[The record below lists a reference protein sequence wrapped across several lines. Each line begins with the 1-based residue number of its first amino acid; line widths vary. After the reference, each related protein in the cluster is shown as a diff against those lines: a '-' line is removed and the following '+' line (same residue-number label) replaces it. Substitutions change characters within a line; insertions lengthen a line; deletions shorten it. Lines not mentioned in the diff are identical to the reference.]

1 MAKKTLKEL
10 NLSEKLEQIKAVYK
24 NLNGKPFQNKKFL
37 VFS

>member
-1 MAKKTLKEL
+1 MAKNLKGTEFIRK
-10 NLSEKLEQIKAVYK
+10 NRANKAVYK